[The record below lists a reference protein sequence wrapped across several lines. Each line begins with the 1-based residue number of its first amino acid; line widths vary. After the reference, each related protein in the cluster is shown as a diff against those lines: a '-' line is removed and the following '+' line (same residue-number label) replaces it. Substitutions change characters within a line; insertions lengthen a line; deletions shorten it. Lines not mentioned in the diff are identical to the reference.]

1 MLVDVDWYLLVD
13 DGGLIVDDDEDE
25 DDGGGV
31 DFKDSVAMDLEVVVE
46 LMMLVLFFDLHMKKE
61 MEGT

>member
-1 MLVDVDWYLLVD
+1 M
-13 DGGLIVDDDEDE
+13 IVDDDEDE

-31 DFKDSVAMDLEVVVE
+31 DFKDSVAMDLELVVE

>member
-1 MLVDVDWYLLVD
+1 MLVDVDGYLLVH
-13 DGGLIVDDDEDE
+13 DGGLIKDELEDE

-31 DFKDSVAMDLEVVVE
+31 DFKDSEAMDLEVAVE